1 MTSNRK
7 ARRALSLLMSLVMV
21 LGSFT
26 SFAYADTGHLS
37 SAKGDLREEA
47 SQKIE
52 PELAKTLNSESSAEV
67 LVYMSEQ
74 TDTEEVANA
83 AESASSAMTPYQ
95 AKLQVRNMVTEA
107 LKVTAERTQAN
118 VVKYLKHEQESGNV
132 EEFTSYDIVN
142 MIYVKATKEVVENL
156 SYMSE
161 VGKIYENKTHH
172 IDEIKLDNEIEPS
185 ADGIEWNVERV
196 RASEVWDL
204 GYDGTGAVVGSLD
217 SGVNW
222 THPALK
228 NKWRGYDPA
237 TGSTNAD
244 GNWYDP
250 VYNASLPADSDTHGT
265 HVMGTMVGQDP
276 EGANKVGMAP
286 GAKWISAR
294 VFNTAGTTT
303 DAILLSAAQWMLAP
317 GGDPS
322 KAPDVVNNSW
332 GGGDGIDD
340 WYRDAVRNWRA
351 AEILPV
357 FSAGNQRAGEPAPWP
372 GSISCPAN
380 YPESFAVAATDKN
393 DIRASFSKLGPSPYD
408 EDLIKPNISAPGQ
421 GIRSSVPGGGY
432 EGGYSGTSMSA
443 PAVSGTVALLVSAD
457 ASLTVDEIE
466 EIIQSTAR
474 PLTDTTYLTAPNMGY
489 GYGMVDAFEAV
500 SSIASGT
507 GFISGRVLVPG
518 EDESEATINHEQ
530 VIFEAYKG
538 SNIEITAEISDDV
551 SVTEAELLVKPQG
564 KSYWIVAP
572 MDMVSGDYKSG
583 TYKGTITSDMLMG
596 DNIIYKIKAR
606 DYGGDTVVTPD
617 YNIDIVF
624 GIIPDEYNQ
633 GFEDNANGWTLDGAW
648 DWGVPTNVGPEPY
661 EGEKV
666 AATALDAN
674 YPNNADSWMI
684 APPVDLRDEN
694 LETASLRFYE
704 WYEMEDNYD
713 KGYVLTSNDYG
724 ETWNEARNA
733 VTGTNTN
740 WKEALVNLD
749 EYIGSDEP
757 VFVAFRFTTDSSGQ
771 KAGWYIDDVR
781 LIGKDDEAPE
791 IPENVKAEA
800 GLNGIKLS
808 WSSLPD
814 ADLDHYNVY
823 RSETSG
829 EGYVQIGETANSN
842 YMDTEGVVG
851 TTYYYVI
858 NAEDLSGNI
867 SDYSQ
872 EVSAVPVESQ
882 ILFGTDFE
890 IDDGG
895 FVTDVTTGTI
905 NPWQWGV
912 PTSGPNGAYSGEKL
926 WATNLSG
933 NYENGT
939 NAYIETQPI
948 VIPEDK
954 EGILLFNHWVDMEGT
969 STLWDYGQILISK
982 DDGAT
987 WTNVTPVAGG
997 KYGRRIQEWANEE
1010 IPLTGYN
1017 GETVKIRFLFHTD
1030 NSGVYTGWYIDDVYV
1045 MGIDYVEPE
1054 PIEGEELSYDDGTA
1068 EDALVLNAAEN
1079 GLAVKF
1085 TPSQFGRVQAANIYL
1100 WGNDWPLPGGNKLGF
1115 VIYDSDGNQ
1124 VGAPM
1129 YVDNLVRGGW
1139 NLIDLSG
1146 FNFSTDSDFY
1156 ISTIQDTAG
1165 DNVPG
1170 TGLDDN
1176 PASDW
1181 SRSYVNI
1188 GGQLSPLASEGPD
1201 YEMAI
1206 MIRAIV
1212 DYSAEEGTD
1221 KPLIK
1226 PVIKRRSKAGMDK
1239 GIMTFSQFE
1248 TQQGNI
1254 VKEEKADYVEPSVP
1268 QYNLRQSE
1276 LLMSNV
1282 MTTIEDSE
1290 VQSMSTIFT
1299 GIPVPDAVVTVT
1311 ETGRSVKTDP
1321 VTGKFFMRIPEG
1333 SYTLKAEA
1341 YGFYPS
1347 EESVAVAEDQT
1358 AKANFVLDPK
1368 PQGTITGR
1376 VFDRYYQTP
1385 AAYAV
1390 IRVAED
1396 SKIAPVTADENGNF
1410 TINEVYEGDYTLK
1423 VTADGFESGETQVTV
1438 AGNETTEVEIG
1449 LKRFVG
1455 YEDDIIYDDG
1465 TGENA
1470 LVLNEVSNGLAVRF
1484 TPDQYAKVKG
1494 TNIYFW
1500 DNSWPTPGGNRIGFT
1515 IYGTDEDG
1523 TPYKVGEP
1531 IFQDVVRGEWN
1542 YIDLSDFSFSTDR
1555 DFYIS
1560 TIQDAVGTQCPGTGI
1575 DESSPYPDRSYMNL
1589 DGEFKLIGS
1598 EDVEGGLMIRA
1609 RMEYAMDV
1617 PVITSP
1623 GSETYTNQ
1631 DVITVEGTMT
1641 ADGKVNV
1648 YVNDEKTMTVDS
1660 ENNEFTAEVEIPEE
1674 RNTIMVTAE
1683 LNGMET
1689 EPSEPIVVIKDKVL
1703 PDLTVEE
1710 PLDDARIKTE
1720 VVHVAGT
1727 VSDDMGLEKL
1737 EINDKEA
1744 EVDEDGAFHER
1755 LILDQGE
1762 NIITVKAIDK
1772 AGNAAEVSR
1781 TVFVELEEPAITN
1794 IQPEEDV
1801 ELEAGDVLT
1810 VSFEAPTGGE
1820 GYFRLLMPFGLEG
1833 QYPGIPMTEDDGLYT
1848 GTWTVPRNTEAEDL
1862 FVEVVYIS
1870 DYGYKVTETAEG
1882 TVTIIGSNGP
1892 VEPEPEKIT
1901 NLQPDKD
1908 VELRTGESVEISFNA
1923 SEGGKACY
1931 RVMLPFDSQGNRL
1944 GIEMTEVEPGFYSAL
1959 YTAHEGVIA
1968 SNLQIE
1974 VIFED
1979 TDGTTLTEITDGK
1992 ITLVGDK
1999 ENVPISDA
2007 VLGDEATDGG
2017 HIDSKSEEQTKT
2029 VE

>member
-1 MTSNRK
+1 MISNRK
-7 ARRALSLLMSLVMV
+7 ARRALSLLISLVMV

-52 PELAKTLNSESSAEV
+52 PELAKTLNSEAVAEV
-67 LVYMSEQ
+67 LVYMTEQ
-74 TDTEEVANA
+74 ANTEEVANA
-83 AESASSAMTPYQ
+83 AKSAVSSAMTPYQ
-95 AKLQVRNMVTEA
+95 AKLQVRSAVTEA
-107 LKVTAERTQAN
+107 LKDTAEKTQAN
-118 VVKYLKHEQESGNV
+118 AVKYLEQEQANGNV

-161 VGKIYENKTHH
+161 VGKIYENKTHQ
-172 IDEIKLDNEIEPS
+172 IDEIKPDSEIKPS
-185 ADGIEWNVERV
+185 AGGLEWNVERV
-196 RASEVWDL
+196 RANEVWDL

-217 SGVNW
+217 SGVDW

-237 TGSTNAD
+237 TGNTSAD

-317 GGDPS
+317 GGDPL

-393 DIRASFSKLGPSPYD
+393 DTRASFSKLGPSPYD
-408 EDLIKPNISAPGQ
+408 ADLIKPNISAPGQ

-443 PAVSGTVALLVSAD
+443 PAVSGTAALLVSAD

-466 EIIQSTAR
+466 EIIQNTAR
-474 PLTDTTYLTAPNMGY
+474 PLTDTTYPAAPNMGY

-518 EDESEATINHEQ
+518 EDESEAAINHEQ
-530 VIFEAYKG
+530 TIFETYKG

-564 KSYWIVAP
+564 KSYWMVVP

-596 DNIIYKIKAR
+596 DSIVYKIKAR
-606 DYGGDTVVTPD
+606 DYGGDVVVTPD
-617 YNIDIVF
+617 CNIDIVF
-624 GIIPDEYNQ
+624 GIIPDEYTQ
-633 GFEDNANGWTLDGAW
+633 GFEDNTNGWIFDGAW
-648 DWGVPTNVGPEPY
+648 DWGVPINIGPEPY

-666 AATALDAN
+666 AATTLDAN

-684 APPVDLRDEN
+684 APPIDLRDEN

-704 WYEMEDNYD
+704 WYNIQTDYD
-713 KGYVLTSNDYG
+713 FGYVLVSNDYG
-724 ETWNEARNA
+724 ETWNEARPA
-733 VTGTNTN
+733 VNGVVQE
-740 WKEALVNLD
+740 WKEGLVNLD
-749 EYIGSDEP
+749 EYIGSQEP
-757 VFVAFRFTTDSSGQ
+757 VFVAFRFTSNSYTQ
-771 KAGWYIDDVR
+771 AAGWYIDNVR
-781 LIGKDDEAPE
+781 LIGKDNEAPA

-808 WSSLPD
+808 WNSLPD

-842 YMDTEGVVG
+842 YLDTEGVVG

-858 NAEDLSGNI
+858 NAEDFSGNT
-867 SDYSQ
+867 SGYSQ
-872 EVSAVPVESQ
+872 EVFAVPVESQ

-890 IDDGG
+890 ADDGG
-895 FVTDVTTGTI
+895 FVTGVTIGTI

-939 NAYIETQPI
+939 NAYIETQPM

-969 STLWDYGQILISK
+969 STLWDYGQVLISK
-982 DDGAT
+982 DDGAD
-987 WTNVTPVAGG
+987 WTNITPVAGG
-997 KYGRRIQEWANEE
+997 KYGKRVQEWANEE

-1017 GETVKIRFLFHTD
+1017 GETVKIRFLFHSD
-1030 NSGVYTGWYIDDVYV
+1030 NSGIYTGWYIDDVYV

-1054 PIEGEELSYDDGTA
+1054 PIEGEEL
-1068 EDALVLNAAEN
+1068 
-1079 GLAVKF
+1079 
-1085 TPSQFGRVQAANIYL
+1085 
-1100 WGNDWPLPGGNKLGF
+1100 
-1115 VIYDSDGNQ
+1115 
-1124 VGAPM
+1124 
-1129 YVDNLVRGGW
+1129 
-1139 NLIDLSG
+1139 
-1146 FNFSTDSDFY
+1146 
-1156 ISTIQDTAG
+1156 
-1165 DNVPG
+1165 
-1170 TGLDDN
+1170 
-1176 PASDW
+1176 
-1181 SRSYVNI
+1181 
-1188 GGQLSPLASEGPD
+1188 
-1201 YEMAI
+1201 
-1206 MIRAIV
+1206 
-1212 DYSAEEGTD
+1212 TD

-1226 PVIKRRSKAGMDK
+1226 SVIKRRSEAGMDK

-1254 VKEEKADYVEPSVP
+1254 VKEEMEDYVELSVP

-1276 LLMSNV
+1276 LFMSNALP
-1282 MTTIEDSE
+1282 TIEDAE
-1290 VQSMSTIFT
+1290 VQAMSTIFT

-1341 YGFYPS
+1341 YGFYPG
-1347 EESVAVAEDQT
+1347 EESVTVTEDQT

-1423 VTADGFESGETQVTV
+1423 VTADGFESGEAQVTV

-1470 LVLNEVSNGLAVRF
+1470 LVLNAVPNGLAVRF

-1515 IYGTDEDG
+1515 VYGTDEDG

-1542 YIDLSDFSFSTDR
+1542 YIDLSDFGFSTDR

-1575 DESSPYPDRSYMNL
+1575 DESSPYPERSYMNI
-1589 DGEFKLIGS
+1589 DGEFKLISS
-1598 EDVEGGLMIRA
+1598 EQVTGGLMIRA

-1617 PVITSP
+1617 PVITNP
-1623 GSETYTNQ
+1623 DPETYTNQ
-1631 DVITVEGTMT
+1631 DVITIEGTMIS
-1641 ADGKVNV
+1641 DGKVNV
-1648 YVNDEKTMTVDS
+1648 YVNDEKAVTVNS
-1660 ENNEFTAEVEIPEE
+1660 ENNEFTAEVEIHEE

-1683 LNGMET
+1683 LNGIET
-1689 EPSEPIVVIKDKVL
+1689 EPSTPIVVIKDKIS
-1703 PDLTVEE
+1703 PELTVEE
-1710 PLDDARIKTE
+1710 PLDNARIKTE
-1720 VVHVAGT
+1720 VVHVTGI
-1727 VSDDMGLEKL
+1727 VLDDISLEKL

-1744 EVDEDGAFHER
+1744 TVDEDGAFHER
-1755 LILDQGE
+1755 LMLDQGE
-1762 NIITVKAIDK
+1762 NIITVKATDK
-1772 AGNAAEVSR
+1772 AGNVAEVSR
-1781 TVFVELEEPAITN
+1781 TVFVELEEPSITN
-1794 IQPEEDV
+1794 VQPEEDV
-1801 ELEAGDVLT
+1801 DLEAGDVLT
-1810 VSFEAPTGGE
+1810 VSFEAPSGGE
-1820 GYFRLLMPFGLEG
+1820 GYFRLLMPFGLDS
-1833 QYPGIPMTEDDGLYT
+1833 QSLGIPMTEDDGLYT
-1848 GTWTVPRNTEAEDL
+1848 GTWTAPENTEAEDL
-1862 FVEVVYIS
+1862 LVEVVYIS
-1870 DYGYKVTETAEG
+1870 DYGYEVTETAEG
-1882 TVTIIGSNGP
+1882 NVTIIGNNGP
-1892 VEPEPEKIT
+1892 VEPEPEEIT
-1901 NLQPDKD
+1901 NLQPDED
-1908 VELRTGESVEISFNA
+1908 VKLRTDESLEISFSA
-1923 SEGGKACY
+1923 PEGGKACY
-1931 RVMLPFDSQGNRL
+1931 RVMLPFDLQRNRPGN
-1944 GIEMTEVEPGFYSAL
+1944 EMSEVEPGFYSAT

-1968 SNLQIE
+1968 SNLQVE
-1974 VIFED
+1974 VIFEGA
-1979 TDGTTLTEITDGK
+1979 DGTTLTEIADGK
-1992 ITLVGDK
+1992 ITLVGDT
-1999 ENVPISDA
+1999 EAGYTEDMPISD
-2007 VLGDEATDGG
+2007 VILGDETSDRE
-2017 HIDSKSEEQTKT
+2017 HLNSKSEAHAKT